1 MEELQT
7 LILHIVGRIKILT
20 TEEIIRLAFELG
32 NAVAES
38 DEVDRLK
45 ALQMKLVQDSNA
57 YDLLIKYQ
65 DAKSQLEHKFQDGL
79 LVTKAE
85 EDHLSILEQQLTA
98 NSTINEL
105 IQAQEK
111 FDNLMQAVY
120 FSMNQAISGTGSC
133 SPDSCDSCGGGC
145 S

>member
-1 MEELQT
+1 M
-7 LILHIVGRIKILT
+7 T

-32 NAVAES
+32 TALAES

-45 ALQMKLVQDSNA
+45 ALQMQLTQDSNA
-57 YDLLIKYQ
+57 YDLLMRYQ
-65 DAKSQLEHKFQDGL
+65 DAKAKLDNKFQDGL

-98 NSTINEL
+98 NAVISEL
-105 IQAQEK
+105 IAAQEK

-120 FSMNQAISGTGSC
+120 FAMNQAIATGSG
-133 SPDSCDSCGGGC
+133 SCGSGGCEGCGGGC